1 MQQLTE
7 NKSRKRY
14 VEMTLIAI
22 LVIFYTVGVTGL
34 LLPAHRDAFLGLS
47 SMNLLLSFFVLLLAR
62 KTKKP
67 LFTLFLFLCFLT
79 GMAVEWIGIHT
90 GWLFGDY
97 AYGANLGAKF
107 DGVPLIIGINWGILS
122 VVTCTAAAYFNW
134 KPIFKALFS
143 ALLMMGLDILIEPVA
158 IDSDYWQWHSTNIP
172 VFNYVCWYLIALPL
186 HFVYFRWK
194 LDEQNKVSIAL
205 FVIMVLFFVVL
216 NFR

>member
-34 LLPAHRDAFLGLS
+34 LLQAHRDAFLGLS

-97 AYGANLGAKF
+97 AYGANLGTKF

-122 VVTCTAAAYFNW
+122 VVTCTVAAYFNW

-143 ALLMMGLDILIEPVA
+143 ALLMMALDILIEPVA